1 MVSVFSENTIRTF
14 GINMNKTDKITEAK
28 QDIQEYLSS
37 GGLFNPEM
45 ANHNEVRDLIIRL
58 RTLIEDIERRLT

>member
-1 MVSVFSENTIRTF
+1 MVSVFLGNTIKIY

-28 QDIQEYLSS
+28 QDIQEYLSG